1 MPLYELFCLA
11 KSRLTPVE
19 LKRLMASAGRV
30 ILDKGG
36 IITDVKAFGEQRLAY
51 VVRRPGERHATA
63 SIWQMTFASGPDVV
77 SEVEHGLRLDEG
89 VIRWAVLKRRKDGEA
104 LPTSYRV
111 ARLAEEAAMS
121 SSSSSSSSGE
131 KTDSSS

>member
-19 LKRLMASAGRV
+19 LKRLMAGAGKV

-36 IITDVKAFGEQRLAY
+36 IITDVKSFGEQRLAY
-51 VVRRPGERHATA
+51 VIRRPGERYATA
-63 SIWQMTFASGPDVV
+63 SMWQMTFASGSDVV

-104 LPTSYRV
+104 LPTSYKI
-111 ARLAEEAAMS
+111 ARLAEEAGS
-121 SSSSSSSSGE
+121 SSSVTSNETAESP
-131 KTDSSS
+131 